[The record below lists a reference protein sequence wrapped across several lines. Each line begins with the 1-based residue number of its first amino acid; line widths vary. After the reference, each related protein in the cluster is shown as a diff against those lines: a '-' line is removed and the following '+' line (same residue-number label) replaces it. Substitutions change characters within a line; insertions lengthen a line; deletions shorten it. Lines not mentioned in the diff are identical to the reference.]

1 MKKILGVFVLATM
14 LAVPVM
20 AFTASQVPAGLTAL
34 AESRMPWAKAKTF
47 CQQKGGK
54 LPLIGGSTKRS
65 DIPEGTPIDGFGAVE
80 GEGSWPK
87 GLPSDCYWTGTAHSS
102 DPSSAWV
109 VCDNGGGSVSSV
121 YFHHARREHNGV
133 VCIP

>member
-14 LAVPVM
+14 LAVPAM
-20 AFTASQVPAGLTAL
+20 ASAASQVPAGLIAL
-34 AESRMPWAKAKTF
+34 AESRMNWAKAKTF

-54 LPLIGGSTKRS
+54 LPLIGGSAKRS
-65 DIPEGTPIDGFGAVE
+65 DVPEGTPIDGFGTV
-80 GEGSWPK
+80 EGSWPK
-87 GLPSDCYWTGTAHSS
+87 GLPSDCYWTGTAHND

-121 YFHHARREHNGV
+121 YFHMRRNDNGV
-133 VCIP
+133 VCVR

>member
-1 MKKILGVFVLATM
+1 MKKFFGVFVLATM
-14 LAVPVM
+14 LAVPVV
-20 AFTASQVPAGLTAL
+20 ASAASQVPAGFIA
-34 AESRMPWAKAKTF
+34 ASESRMPWAKAKTF

-65 DIPEGTPIDGFGAVE
+65 DVPDGTPIDGFGTV
-80 GEGSWPK
+80 EGSWPK
-87 GLPSDCYWTGTAHSS
+87 GLGSDCYWTGTAHSD

-121 YFHHARREHNGV
+121 YSHHARREHNGV
-133 VCIP
+133 VCVP